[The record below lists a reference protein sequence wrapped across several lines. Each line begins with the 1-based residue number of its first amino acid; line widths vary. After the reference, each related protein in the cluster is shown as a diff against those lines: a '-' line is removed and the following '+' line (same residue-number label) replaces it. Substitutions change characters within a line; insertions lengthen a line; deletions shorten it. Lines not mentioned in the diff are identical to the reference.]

1 MMAKKGFVKVASKND
16 LKEGGLLRVEP
27 EGKPIVLSLV
37 EGKIYAMDA
46 TCTHQGGPLN
56 EGTLEGHDLTC
67 PWHNAVFDVRSGRV
81 SEKTVW
87 ATSLNSYPV
96 RVDENGDISISVQA
110 AQEEETVQQGRQE
123 SVEAS
128 QKEYYEEEEGKAD
141 KLALELLSK
150 EKLQG
155 TDIITFRLTRNNL
168 DFAAGQYAFFRLDGV
183 SGDAKGPV
191 RHFSIASSPT
201 EQDLLI
207 STRIRD
213 TPYKQK
219 LASLENGIK
228 IPAWG
233 PQGEFVLHGDHSK
246 QAVFLSGGIGVTPFR
261 SMVKYAT
268 DKELPLRIVMF
279 DSNRNES
286 NILYKKEFDEWAARN
301 KNLKI
306 VYTITEEG
314 EPEQDNSQWKGE
326 RGRIDRAMMA
336 RHVDGKD
343 LENSI
348 FYICGPPGMLK
359 AMQGLLQDL
368 QIPKERIRVEE
379 FTGY

>member
-16 LKEGGLLRVEP
+16 LKEGSLLRAES
-27 EGKPIVLSLV
+27 EGKPVVLSMV
-37 EGKIYAMDA
+37 KGKVYAMDA
-46 TCTHQGGPLN
+46 TCTHQGGPLD

-81 SEKTVW
+81 SEKTAW

-96 RVDENGDISISVQA
+96 QMDENGDILIGLQA
-110 AQEEETVQQGRQE
+110 AQSEETVQQGRQ

-150 EKLQG
+150 ERLEG
-155 TDIITFRLTRNNL
+155 TDIVTFRLSRNNL
-168 DFAAGQYAFFRLDGV
+168 DYAAGQYAFFRLDGV

-201 EQDLLI
+201 ERDLII

-219 LASLENGIK
+219 LASLENGAK

-233 PQGEFVLHGDHSK
+233 PQGEFVLHGDYAK
-246 QAVFLSGGIGVTPFR
+246 PAVFLSGGIGVTPFR

-268 DKELPLRIVMF
+268 DRQLPLRIVMF

-286 NILYKKEFDEWAARN
+286 NILYKKEFDDWAARN
-301 KNLKI
+301 RNLKI

-314 EPEQDNSQWKGE
+314 EPKQDSSQWKGE
-326 RGRIDRAMMA
+326 RGRIDRPMMA
-336 RHVDGKD
+336 RHVDGRD